1 MYWNKLDDHCSHD
14 IYSTNCSGFFIFLAY
29 ADTILQLS
37 GFDYF
42 LVISASR
49 SLSQL
54 LVIYTDFHFF
64 SAEDCAF
71 RLGQFQQ
78 ETISKISRSREIEIW
93 CLAHFSDSV
102 MQSEVSC
109 SKLQG
114 ACHYK
119 QENYSSACLLFFS
132 LCRIRDAKQKVA
144 SCKISYWCL
153 QDAMHTHSTWGKI
166 HVEMVK
172 WVEFQ

>member
-1 MYWNKLDDHCSHD
+1 MIIVPMTYTVP
-14 IYSTNCSGFFIFLAY
+14 INCSGFY
-29 ADTILQLS
+29 LS
-37 GFDYF
+37 
-42 LVISASR
+42 
-49 SLSQL
+49 SLCRYNSSTVRFWL
-54 LVIYTDFHFF
+54 FSCNFSFSLTLTTSSYIHRLVIYT
-64 SAEDCAF
+64 EDCAF

-119 QENYSSACLLFFS
+119 QENYSSVCLLFFS